1 MPLSVIDLY
10 RDVLPKT
17 NCGECGFAT
26 CMAFASMV
34 VGEQH
39 PLSGCPYIAPDLLKR
54 CEIELQQQY
63 ADKKWTKRDLAADA
77 LQWAR
82 SRAASMEISDLPE
95 RIGGI
100 LIDCDGKPAL
110 RLPYFTDEIVIT
122 KDDILRSEGSAL
134 TRWEQVFVYNHM
146 AQGGRAAPTG
156 VWKSFAQFP
165 NTVSKVKS
173 MESQVEVPLVKRF
186 AGRNDALAK
195 AAGKLGGEDRSA
207 EFDSADLAVV
217 FRPLPRVPILLMAWD
232 ASPEDGFD
240 AEIKLLFDETVVL
253 HLDLE
258 SIVFLSERLCEL
270 LCEADQ

>member
-17 NCGECGFAT
+17 NCGDCGFAT

-34 VGEQH
+34 VAEQH
-39 PLSGCPYIAPDLLKR
+39 PLSGCPYIAPDLLKK
-54 CEIELQQQY
+54 CEIELQKQY

-82 SRAASMEISDLPE
+82 SRAASMEIADLPE
-95 RIGGI
+95 RIGGR
-100 LIDCDGKPAL
+100 LVDRNGKPAL

-122 KDDILRSEGSAL
+122 KDDVLRSDGSTL

-146 AQGGRAAPTG
+146 AQGGSALPTG

-173 MESQVEVPLVKRF
+173 MESQVEAPLIKRF

-195 AAGKLGGEDRSA
+195 AADKLGGEDRST

-232 ASPEDGFD
+232 ASPADGFD